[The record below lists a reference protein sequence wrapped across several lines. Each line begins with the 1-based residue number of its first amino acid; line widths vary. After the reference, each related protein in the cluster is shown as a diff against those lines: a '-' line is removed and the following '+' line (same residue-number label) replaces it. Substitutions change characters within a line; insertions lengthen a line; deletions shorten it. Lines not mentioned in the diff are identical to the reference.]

1 MQRKQNVLF
10 FKKYPPPPQKKKKA
24 MAPVSRIGPV
34 NIQQWIEGCCII

>member
-10 FKKYPPPPQKKKKA
+10 FKKYPPPPPKKKP